1 MNKLSC
7 WNINELEFPQE
18 NRQEQLKFLL
28 NYSILSP
35 SRYNRQPW
43 KFRIVDDETVEFFL
57 DLQRHLPVAD
67 GFRFE
72 MLFSAGAALK
82 LFLIAAEYFGFNTQT
97 KMFPEPENRADM
109 YARVTLTEGGIR
121 SSQAMLCRE
130 ITKRSTARSDFVQTN
145 IESKIIDELIKSIS
159 DFDEI
164 TLKMIDEDE
173 EKKFIADIVE
183 EADRR
188 VASKENYHQE
198 LKSWLR
204 NNFSKNM
211 DGLPGYAFGISSLSS
226 LLFPNLLY
234 KRILDPISGT
244 KGRQF
249 TERAPL
255 IAVIGTTNEINPFW
269 LHTGGAFI
277 LLALTAA
284 KYKLTVSTYD
294 LLFNVPEL
302 SEKLKHYIEETRYG
316 AFYPRMIIRL
326 GYALKRPQT
335 PRRALNEFI
344 INGEML
350 PPPPEGAI
358 FGSEIYEETAGF

>member
-1 MNKLSC
+1 M
-7 WNINELEFPQE
+7 
-18 NRQEQLKFLL
+18 
-28 NYSILSP
+28 
-35 SRYNRQPW
+35 
-43 KFRIVDDETVEFFL
+43 
-57 DLQRHLPVAD
+57 QRHLPVAD
-67 GFRFE
+67 AFRYE
-72 MLFSAGAALK
+72 MLFSAGASLK
-82 LFLIAAEYFGFNTQT
+82 LFLIAAEYFGFNTKT
-97 KMFPEPENRADM
+97 KMFPEPDERADM
-109 YARVTLTEGGIR
+109 FARVTLTEGGIR

-130 ITKRSTARSDFVQTN
+130 ITKRSTARSDFVQNN
-145 IESKIIDELIKSIS
+145 IESKVIDELIKSIS

-183 EADRR
+183 EADKR
-188 VASKENYHQE
+188 VAAQENYHQE
-198 LKSWLR
+198 LKGWLR
-204 NNFSKNM
+204 NNFSKNQ
-211 DGLPGYAFGISSLSS
+211 DGLPGYAFGISKLSS

-234 KRILDPISGT
+234 KKILDPISGT

-255 IAVIGTTNEINPFW
+255 IAVIGTTNEINPYW

-302 SEKLKHYIEETRYG
+302 SDKLKHYIEETRYG

-335 PRRALNEFI
+335 PRRELDEFI
-344 INGEML
+344 IDGDSL

-358 FGSEIYEETAGF
+358 FGSEIFEESTGF